1 MSSSLRNGA
10 SEGRAGR
17 DECRT
22 PQERAVAP
30 LTRTDDSGELRARRG
45 RTTADGLVVPQS
57 RMNGGGSGAT
67 PGRPDDGR
75 RAIHGRTA
83 RTVAVFVV
91 LVALG
96 LVGFWL
102 DINAGY
108 QAYSLQDLWAVLRG
122 TAAPGLIYT
131 FVQLRLPRVLCSL
144 LVGVGLALSGCILQG
159 ISRNEMAEP
168 GILGINAGAGL
179 LIALFIWLVPAS
191 GLSLTLVLP
200 LLAFVGSVAVALLDW
215 RFSVVRG
222 VASPRRLLLVG
233 VAMSTGLASV
243 TSIVMLRLP
252 DSDYAFVQNWLAGNI
267 WGATWPNVVM
277 LAIVLAVLLLA
288 ALYKARTL
296 NVMALGSLLAT
307 GVGVSVK
314 RQTRLLLAL
323 AVGASSVCCAVGGGL
338 SFVGL
343 VCPHMARRLVGPDFR
358 RLLPATVLVGAV
370 LMLFADVISRT
381 LLLPVEIP
389 VGIVVAVIGAPY
401 FLYLLA
407 KS

>member
-1 MSSSLRNGA
+1 MSSAGKQPVAVESAARGGEAGQVAGA
-10 SEGRAGR
+10 LMGAGRA
-17 DECRT
+17 T
-22 PQERAVAP
+22 
-30 LTRTDDSGELRARRG
+30 TRE
-45 RTTADGLVVPQS
+45 
-57 RMNGGGSGAT
+57 GGA
-67 PGRPDDGR
+67 
-75 RAIHGRTA
+75 RTA
-83 RTVAVFVV
+83 RVAVVFVA

-96 LVGFWL
+96 VLGLWL

-108 QAYSLQDLWAVLRG
+108 QAYSLQDLWNVVQG

-131 FVQLRLPRVLCSL
+131 LVQLRLPRVVCSL
-144 LVGVGLALSGCILQG
+144 LVGIGLALSGCVLQG

-179 LIALFIWLVPAS
+179 LIALFIWLVPVS
-191 GLSLTLVLP
+191 GVSLTVVLP

-215 RFSVVRG
+215 RLAIVHG
-222 VASPRRLLLVG
+222 TPSPRRLLLVG

-243 TSIVMLRLP
+243 TSMVMLRLP
-252 DSDYAFVQNWLAGNI
+252 DSDYAFVQNWIAGNI
-267 WGATWPNVVM
+267 WGATWENAIM
-277 LAIVLAVLLLA
+277 LAGVLAVLLFA
-288 ALYKARTL
+288 VLYKARTL
-296 NVMALGSLLAT
+296 NVLALGPLLAT
-307 GVGVSVK
+307 GVGVNVK

-343 VCPHMARRLVGPDFR
+343 VCPHMARRLVGPNFR
-358 RLLPATVLVGAV
+358 RLVPATVLVGADP
-370 LMLFADVISRT
+370 MLFADVISRT
-381 LLLPVEIP
+381 LLLPAEIP

>member
-22 PQERAVAP
+22 SQERAVAP

-57 RMNGGGSGAT
+57 RMNGGSSGAT
-67 PGRPDDGR
+67 PGRPADGR

-267 WGATWPNVVM
+267 WGATWPNVAM
-277 LAIVLAVLLLA
+277 LAVVLAVLLLA

-296 NVMALGSLLAT
+296 NVMALGPLLAT

-314 RQTRLLLAL
+314 CQTRLLLAL

-338 SFVGL
+338 SFAGL

-358 RLLPATVLVGAV
+358 RLLPATVLVGAD